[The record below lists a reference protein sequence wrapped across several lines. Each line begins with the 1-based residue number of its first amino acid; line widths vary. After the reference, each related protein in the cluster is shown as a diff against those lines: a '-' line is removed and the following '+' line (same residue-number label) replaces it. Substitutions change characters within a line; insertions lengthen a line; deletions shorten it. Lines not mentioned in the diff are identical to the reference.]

1 MKIIITLI
9 LVLSS
14 FIINTQELSSDIK
27 YALKKDD
34 STALKK
40 LLTSNNLNTCFNA
53 GNSKYT
59 FLNLTIKLNSEACF
73 ELLLKEKVDVN
84 KECNGKTPLM
94 YAAKYGHLKIA
105 KLLIKE
111 GADTQKKYKGRTA
124 LAYASK
130 YNKDAVYTY
139 LKSL

>member
-1 MKIIITLI
+1 
-9 LVLSS
+9 
-14 FIINTQELSSDIK
+14 
-27 YALKKDD
+27 
-34 STALKK
+34 
-40 LLTSNNLNTCFNA
+40 
-53 GNSKYT
+53 
-59 FLNLTIKLNSEACF
+59 
-73 ELLLKEKVDVN
+73 
-84 KECNGKTPLM
+84 M

>member
-1 MKIIITLI
+1 MKIIITLT

-14 FIINTQELSSDIK
+14 LIINAQELSSDIK
-27 YALKKDD
+27 YALKNDD
-34 STALKK
+34 VTALKK
-40 LLTSNNLNTCFNA
+40 LLTSNNLNTCFNV

-59 FLNLTIKLNSEACF
+59 LLNLTIKLNSEACF

-84 KECNGKTPLM
+84 KECTGKTPLM

-111 GADTQKKYKGRTA
+111 GADVKTEYKGRTA
-124 LAYASK
+124 LTYASK
-130 YNKDAVYTY
+130 YNKEDVYSY